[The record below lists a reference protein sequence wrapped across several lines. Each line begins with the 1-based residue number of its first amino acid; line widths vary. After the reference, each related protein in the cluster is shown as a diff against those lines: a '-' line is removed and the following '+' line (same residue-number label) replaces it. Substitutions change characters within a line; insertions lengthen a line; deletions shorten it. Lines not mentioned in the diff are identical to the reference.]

1 MPPGSGDEL
10 TPRAPRAVARLTR
23 TLIAV
28 AALSALAAPEAV
40 ADLRVSGSQLVDR
53 GRVVRL
59 LGVNRSGTEYM
70 CTGGFGDVFDG
81 PSDQRSVTAMRSWRI
96 NAVRVPLN
104 ESCWLG
110 VGRLRKWTRHY
121 RLAIARYVRLLR
133 RNGLY
138 VILESHVSAPGRG
151 IARQL
156 LPMPS
161 AAFTPAFWR
170 SLAGTFRRVPG
181 ILFDLYNEP
190 HDVSW
195 GCWLHGCRVPGRMS
209 AIRGQNYPAY
219 RATGM
224 LRLLRAVRS
233 TGARQPVLVGGLAY
247 SRDLSQWLR
256 YRPRDP
262 ARQLVASLHTYGP
275 ATYPFTSPCLEAC
288 RRAVAEVAR
297 RYPVVAGEIGEY
309 DCGRSYLDDLL
320 NWADGLGISYLGWA
334 WDAVSPGGWQCG
346 TGPAL
351 IERYDGTP
359 TPYGAGLR
367 DHLRAL

>member
-1 MPPGSGDEL
+1 MRPASGDEL
-10 TPRAPRAVARLTR
+10 TVARLAR
-23 TLIAV
+23 ALLAL
-28 AALSALAAPEAV
+28 AALSLLGAPSAAAG
-40 ADLRVSGSQLVDR
+40 LHVSGAHLVDN

-59 LGVNRSGTEYM
+59 LGVNRSGTEYL
-70 CTGGFGDVFDG
+70 CTDGFGDVFDG
-81 PSDQRSVTAMRSWRI
+81 PHDQRSVDAMRSWRI
-96 NAVRVPLN
+96 NTVRVPLN

-133 RNGLY
+133 RNHLY

-151 IARQL
+151 TARQL

-161 AAFTPAFWR
+161 AAFTPDFWR
-170 SLAGTFRRVPG
+170 SLATSFRRVPG
-181 ILFDLYNEP
+181 VLFDLYNEP

-195 GCWLHGCRVPGRMS
+195 GCWLHGCVVPGRVS
-209 AIRGQNYPAY
+209 PIRGQNYPAY

-224 LRLLRAVRS
+224 RTLLRVVRS

-256 YRPRDP
+256 YKPSDP
-262 ARQLVASLHTYGP
+262 ARQIVASLHTYGP
-275 ATYPFTSPCLEAC
+275 PTDPFASPCLEAC
-288 RRAVAEVAR
+288 RRVTAGVAR
-297 RYPVVAGEIGEY
+297 RHPVVAGEIGEY
-309 DCGRSYLDDLL
+309 DCGHSYLDDLL
-320 NWADGLGISYLGWA
+320 PWADSHGISYLGWA

-346 TGPAL
+346 SGPAL
-351 IERYDGTP
+351 ITSYHGTP
-359 TPYGAGLR
+359 TPFGVGLR